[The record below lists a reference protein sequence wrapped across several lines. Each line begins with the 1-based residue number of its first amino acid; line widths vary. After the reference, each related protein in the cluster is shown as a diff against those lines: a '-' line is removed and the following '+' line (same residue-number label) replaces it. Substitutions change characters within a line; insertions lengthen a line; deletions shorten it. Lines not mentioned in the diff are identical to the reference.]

1 MATCASPEYLQIL
14 LIQQRWGGGEGQP
27 TQAGWSPERKLMG
40 QGVECRWQETRVCYL
55 GFPPAPFLCPPG
67 PPSLH
72 PPPAPPLACAGS
84 GRAGLA
90 MTHHTLRD
98 LRGAL
103 FPAGEKGGGEGHIGH
118 LPRRQRKVRRGGGF
132 ILGGGGEVS
141 RGQRSRAAGE
151 GCERGA
157 SDLRAPPQLVKY
169 WVLST
174 PHH

>member
-1 MATCASPEYLQIL
+1 MLSGVPTSPFPVPSRATQPASP
-14 LIQQRWGGGEGQP
+14 
-27 TQAGWSPERKLMG
+27 SSS
-40 QGVECRWQETRVCYL
+40 
-55 GFPPAPFLCPPG
+55 
-67 PPSLH
+67 PPSLCWLGQSWPGHDPPH
-72 PPPAPPLACAGS
+72 PPGTS
-84 GRAGLA
+84 GELCSQLGR
-90 MTHHTLRD
+90 R
-98 LRGAL
+98 
-103 FPAGEKGGGEGHIGH
+103 EGEGHIGH

-151 GCERGA
+151 GSERGA